1 MGFIIVS
8 NAELLMAGD
17 ITVILSLA
25 KNVILITF
33 FFFNLPVKYVTRCRN
48 QANVHQKM
56 ITLQY

>member
-33 FFFNLPVKYVTRCRN
+33 FFLIYLSNMSLAAEIKRMYIRRW
-48 QANVHQKM
+48 
-56 ITLQY
+56 